1 MIKPLTILI
10 AEDDEASDYF
20 LSSVVKPFS
29 KQTLKTDTG
38 EGAIEMCKKHTDID
52 LILMDIKFSGKNGY
66 EATEEIRSFNKDIII
81 IAQTAY
87 GLTEDRAKCI
97 KAGCNDYVSKPINK
111 QNLLD
116 KIKKYFPV

>member
-29 KQTLKTDTG
+29 KQTLKTDTR

-52 LILMDIKFSGKNGY
+52 LILMDIKFRGKNGY

>member
-87 GLTEDRAKCI
+87 GLAEDRSKCI
-97 KAGCNDYVSKPINK
+97 NAGCNDYVSKPINK
-111 QNLLD
+111 QILLN

>member
-111 QNLLD
+111 QILLN